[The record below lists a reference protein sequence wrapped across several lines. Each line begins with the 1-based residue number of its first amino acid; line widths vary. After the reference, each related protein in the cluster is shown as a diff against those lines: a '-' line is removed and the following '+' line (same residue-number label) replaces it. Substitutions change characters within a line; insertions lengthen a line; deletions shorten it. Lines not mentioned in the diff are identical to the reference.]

1 LRRKRVKKARFGI
14 GIVIMTIAVS
24 GVILAGCGK
33 KADPRCPAGIKPAAV
48 SDLGAAIKESA
59 VELSWTVTGDKG
71 DNSIVRIVRSEL
83 EREGNDCPGCPRHY
97 SRLVEL
103 SFQDSRLIWRGRQS
117 VSYCDGNTRDG
128 HLYSY
133 KVFLCGPSGTCSEES
148 NIAEIIF
155 P

>member
-1 LRRKRVKKARFGI
+1 LRRKRAKKARFGI
-14 GIVIMTIAVS
+14 GILIVTIAVS

-33 KADPRCPAGIKPAAV
+33 KADPCCPASIKLAAV
-48 SDLGAAIKESA
+48 SDLGVAIKEST
-59 VELSWTVTGDKG
+59 VELSWTIKGDKR
-71 DNSIVRIVRSEL
+71 DNSIVRVVRSEL

-103 SFQDSRLIWRGRQS
+103 PFQDSSLIWRGRQS
-117 VSYCDGNTRDG
+117 VSYRDGNTKDG

-133 KVFLCGPSGTCSEES
+133 KVFLCGPLGACSEES